1 MLKELYGI
9 LGANRWEEK
18 KDTVEVR
25 SPFDNRL
32 ISRVCLAS
40 EEDIR
45 RAIGK
50 AAEAFEITKKFSSR
64 KRRDNC
70 LGVAR
75 GIRDRFNEF
84 VETLSLEA
92 GKPVRTSRMEVER
105 AINTFEIAAEEAQ
118 RLGGE
123 FLPVDITPMAEPY
136 TAITR
141 RFPIGPAS
149 FISPYNWPLNLVA
162 HKVAPA
168 LAVGSTFILKPATS
182 TPLTSLLM
190 AEVILQN
197 CSLPQGSIHVLPCR
211 REEADPFSTDPRIKI
226 ISFTGSP
233 EVGWM
238 LKERAG
244 KKKVVLELGGNA
256 AAVAHHDA
264 DVDEAVSRCVTG
276 SFSYAGQVC
285 ISVQRILVHEK
296 IYEEF
301 KTKFVMETEKLRVG
315 DPMEEST
322 DLGPMIDEANVRRL
336 AEWVEEAEK
345 RGGKVLTGNR
355 HSGNLFYPTIL
366 EEVPKDCRIYCQE
379 AFGPVAVLAKYSS
392 FKEAV
397 DMVNDSEY
405 GLQAGIFTRDAHNIF
420 YAFENM
426 EVGGV
431 IAGDI
436 PTTRMDNMPYGGV
449 KNSGFGR
456 EGVKYAMEDMTEW
469 RVLVMK
475 NMGMGVD

>member
-1 MLKELYGI
+1 MLKKLYGI
-9 LGANRWEEK
+9 LGANGWEETEN
-18 KDTVEVR
+18 TVEAR

-40 EEDIR
+40 EEDISH
-45 RAIGK
+45 AIGK
-50 AAEAFEITKKFSSR
+50 AALAFESTKKFSSR
-64 KRRDNC
+64 VRRDNC

-75 GIRDRFNEF
+75 GIRDRFDEF
-84 VETLSLEA
+84 VEVLSLEA
-92 GKPVRTSRMEVER
+92 GKPLKTSRMEVER
-105 AINTFEIAAEEAQ
+105 AISTFEIASEEAQ

-123 FLPVDITPMAEPY
+123 VLQVDITPMAEPY
-136 TAITR
+136 KAITR

-168 LAVGSTFILKPATS
+168 LAVGSTFVLKPATS
-182 TPLTSLLM
+182 TPLTSLLL

-197 CSLPQGSIHVLPCR
+197 CRLPLGSIHVLPCR
-211 REEADPFSTDPRIKI
+211 REEAGLFATDPRLKI

-233 EVGWM
+233 EVGWK

-256 AAVAHHDA
+256 AAVVHHDA
-264 DVDEAVSRCVTG
+264 DLKEAVARCVVG
-276 SFSYAGQVC
+276 AFSYAGQVC
-285 ISVQRILVHEK
+285 ISVQRILLHEK

-301 KTKFVMETEKLRVG
+301 REKFITATEKLRVG
-315 DPMEEST
+315 DPMDEAT
-322 DLGPMIDEANVRRL
+322 DVGPMIDLANVERL
-336 AEWVEEAEK
+336 AEWISEAEK
-345 RGGKVLTGNR
+345 RGARVLTGNR
-355 HSGNLFYPTIL
+355 HSGTLFWPTVL
-366 EEVPKDCRIYCQE
+366 ENVPRDCRINCQE
-379 AFGPVAVLAKYSS
+379 AFGPVAVLSRYSS
-392 FKEAV
+392 FREAV

-405 GLQAGIFTRDAHNIF
+405 GLQAGVFTRDAHNIF
-420 YAFENM
+420 YAFENL

-431 IAGDI
+431 IAGDV
-436 PTTRMDNMPYGGV
+436 PTTRVDNMPYGGV

-475 NMGMGVD
+475 NIGRHVD